1 MAVKKKFPEETV
13 DSMLR
18 RFKKEVVK
26 AEILKDLKK
35 REYYVSP
42 SEKKRL
48 KSAEAQ
54 KRVKKNA
61 ANMKQY

>member
-1 MAVKKKFPEETV
+1 MATRARPGESV

-26 AEILKDLKK
+26 AEILKDLRKH
-35 REYYVSP
+35 EFYVPP
-42 SEKKRL
+42 SEKRRL

-54 KRVKKNA
+54 KRANKKAVKVKL
-61 ANMKQY
+61 Y